1 MRQKASGVKIP
12 ESWDLGGQIDQSQ
25 NWANQERPLTDPG
38 ELPQQGLIQ
47 AAAFLLSKRASSGPE

>member
-1 MRQKASGVKIP
+1 MRQKASGVKIL